1 MVVTGAVVLVFWR
14 RLIGGSHQDSH
25 SRLLLHPES
34 GSISKC
40 IIHSDHNSGLLPRV
54 QSHQHWPGTA
64 NSPKVPP
71 DRGSVSWQ

>member
-1 MVVTGAVVLVFWR
+1 MVVTGAVVLIFGVH
-14 RLIGGSHQDSH
+14 LIGGSHQDSH

-40 IIHSDHNSGLLPRV
+40 IIHSDHNSRLLPLV

-64 NSPKVPP
+64 NSPNVSP